1 MIAAPPGFVQV
12 EQTTV
17 LHRPPADPG
26 AVRRAKGSEPPPRPS
41 IVIVKRRGAADAA
54 PLATRMCDE
63 LLRVVPGAR
72 VPADEEFEFDDGGA
86 GRLVALTFD
95 VMPALTARQWIAVR
109 CDAEWSVTATYTA
122 PIALANEDEARAA
135 LRTLRIA

>member
-1 MIAAPPGFVQV
+1 MIGMPLGVVA
-12 EQTTV
+12 
-17 LHRPPADPG
+17 HRG
-26 AVRRAKGSEPPPRPS
+26 ETS
-41 IVIVKRRGAADAA
+41 IGAAIS
-54 PLATRMCDE
+54 LT
-63 LLRVVPGAR
+63 
-72 VPADEEFEFDDGGA
+72 
-86 GRLVALTFD
+86 LVALTFD